1 MTGYL
6 TLLVEIRFDNTGK
19 FVYNYYYLN
28 IGGDGMEVKNVVGK
42 MADNIEKVLIGKR
55 RAIELVLTALLA
67 GGHVLIEDMPGVGKT
82 SLANALAKTINCGFT
97 RIQFTPDT
105 LPSDVTG
112 VSIYNMQ
119 SGKFEFSKGSVM
131 NNIILADEI
140 NRTSPK
146 TQASLLEAMEEGQV
160 TVDGI
165 TYPLP
170 SPFMVIATQ
179 NPVDYLGT
187 YNLPEAQLDRFM
199 LKLSI
204 GYPSQED
211 ERSMLA
217 RYIKAEPLDTLE
229 PVTDGSEIMA
239 LQKKVREVGVH
250 PDVMEYIVQAVSATR
265 AHGSLSL
272 GASPRASIAL
282 AHAAQA
288 TAAIQGRD
296 FVIPDDV
303 KAMIAPVLCH
313 RLVLTPEARLGH
325 QTAKTVLDDVLAK
338 IRVPVL

>member
-1 MTGYL
+1 
-6 TLLVEIRFDNTGK
+6 
-19 FVYNYYYLN
+19 
-28 IGGDGMEVKNVVGK
+28 MEVQTMIQK
-42 MADNIEKVLIGKR
+42 MADNMEKVLIGKR
-55 RAIELVLTALLA
+55 GAIELVLTALLA
-67 GGHVLIEDMPGVGKT
+67 GGHVLIEDVPGVGKT
-82 SLANALAKTINCGFT
+82 SLANALAKTIACGFT

-112 VSIYNMQ
+112 VSVYNMQ
-119 SGKFEFSKGSVM
+119 SGKFEYAKGAVM
-131 NNIILADEI
+131 NHIILADEI

-146 TQASLLEAMEEGQV
+146 TQASLLESMEEGQV
-160 TVDGI
+160 TVDGT

-170 SPFMVIATQ
+170 QPFLVIATQ

-204 GYPSQED
+204 GYPSNED
-211 ERSMLA
+211 ERIMLSK
-217 RYIKAEPLDTLE
+217 YLNAEPLETLM
-229 PVTDGSEIMA
+229 PVTDGETVLK
-239 LQKKVREVGVH
+239 LQKEVRVISVH
-250 PDVMEYIVQAVSATR
+250 PDIMEYVVQIVSGTR
-265 AHGSLSL
+265 THHAFSL

-288 TAAIQGRD
+288 TAAMHGRD

-303 KAMIAPVLCH
+303 KSMIAPVLYH

-325 QTAKTVLDDVLAK
+325 QTVKTVMDEILK
-338 IRVPVL
+338 SIKVPVL

>member
-1 MTGYL
+1 
-6 TLLVEIRFDNTGK
+6 
-19 FVYNYYYLN
+19 
-28 IGGDGMEVKNVVGK
+28 MEMDVKSIARGL
-42 MADNIEKVLIGKR
+42 AENIEKVLVGKHR
-55 RAIELVLTALLA
+55 TVELVLTALLA
-67 GGHVLIEDMPGVGKT
+67 GGHILVEDVPGVGKT
-82 SLANALAKTINCGFT
+82 TLANALAKTIDCGFT

-112 VSIYNMQ
+112 VSVYNMQ
-119 SGKFEFSKGSVM
+119 SGSFTFSKGAVM

-160 TVDGI
+160 TVDGT

-204 GYPSQED
+204 GYPSSED
-211 ERSMLA
+211 ECTMLA
-217 RYIKAEPLDTLE
+217 RYISAEPLNELQ
-229 PVTDGSEIMA
+229 PVVDGETVLAM
-239 LQKKVREVGVH
+239 QKAVREVGVH
-250 PDVMEYIVQAVSATR
+250 PDIMEYIVQVVAATR
-265 AHGSLSL
+265 THGSLSL

-303 KAMIAPVLCH
+303 KGMVAPVIYH

-325 QTAKTVLDDVLAK
+325 QTAKTVMDEILSK
-338 IRVPVL
+338 CKVPVL